1 MADILLLDNIDSF
14 TWNLADQLRTNGHNV
29 VIYRNHIPAQTLIDR
44 LATMKNP
51 VLMLSPGP
59 GVPSEA
65 GCMPE
70 LLTRL
75 RGKLP
80 IIGICLG
87 HQAIVEAYGG
97 YVGQAGEI
105 LHGKASSIEHDGQAM
120 FAGLTINAH
129 FNGMVMAVRHDAD
142 RVCGFQFHPESILT
156 TQGARL
162 LEQTLAWAQQKL
174 EPTNTLQP
182 ILEKLYQAQ
191 TLTQQ
196 ESHQLFSAVVRGE
209 LKPEQL
215 AAALVSMKIR
225 GEHPNEIAG
234 AATALLE
241 NAAPF
246 PRPEYLFADIVG
258 TGGDGSN
265 SINISTASAFVAAAC
280 GLKVAK
286 HGNRSVSSKSGS
298 SDLLAAFGINL
309 DMNADKSRQAL
320 DELGVCFLFAP
331 KYHTGFRHAMPVRQQ
346 LKTRTLFNV
355 LGPLINPAH
364 PPLALIGVYSPELV
378 LPIAETLRVLGYQR
392 AAVVHSGGMDEVSLH
407 APTIVAELHEGE
419 IKSYQLTAE
428 DFGLTPYHQDQLAG
442 GTPEENRDILTRLLQ
457 GKGDAAHEAAV
468 AANVAMLMRLHGQED
483 LKANAQTVLDVLRNG
498 TAYDRVTAL
507 AARG

>member
-1 MADILLLDNIDSF
+1 MLDSVPQSEADETRNKARAVLRAIAQAHHAKEIFLMADILLLDNIDSF
-14 TWNLADQLRTNGHNV
+14 TYNLADQLRANGHNV
-29 VIYRNHIPAQTLIDR
+29 VIYRNSVPAQALIER
-44 LATMKNP
+44 LGTMDNP

-59 GVPSEA
+59 GTPSEA

-70 LLTRL
+70 LLTRM

-97 YVGQAGEI
+97 YVA
-105 LHGKASSIEHDGQAM
+105 ARRARSSMAKHPALSTTARPCLPVWLTHCRWRVTTRWLAAI
-120 FAGLTINAH
+120 FPAGLTINAN

-162 LEQTLAWAQQKL
+162 LEQTLAWALQKL
-174 EPTNTLQP
+174 EHTNTLQP
-182 ILEKLYQAQ
+182 ILEKLYQAE
-191 TLTQQ
+191 TLSQQ

-209 LKPEQL
+209 VKPEQL
-215 AAALVSMKIR
+215 AAALVSMKVR
-225 GEHPNEIAG
+225 GEQPQEIAG

-246 PRPEYLFADIVG
+246 PRPDYLFADIVG

-309 DMNADKSRQAL
+309 DMNADKSRAAL
-320 DELGVCFLFAP
+320 DELGGLF
-331 KYHTGFRHAMPVRQQ
+331 PVRAEIPH
-346 LKTRTLFNV
+346 RFPPRDA
-355 LGPLINPAH
+355 GPSA
-364 PPLALIGVYSPELV
+364 
-378 LPIAETLRVLGYQR
+378 
-392 AAVVHSGGMDEVSLH
+392 
-407 APTIVAELHEGE
+407 
-419 IKSYQLTAE
+419 AE
-428 DFGLTPYHQDQLAG
+428 DPH
-442 GTPEENRDILTRLLQ
+442 P
-457 GKGDAAHEAAV
+457 V
-468 AANVAMLMRLHGQED
+468 
-483 LKANAQTVLDVLRNG
+483 
-498 TAYDRVTAL
+498 
-507 AARG
+507 